1 MIFTI
6 YSSLEAEHVREN
18 ILLYHFV
25 RPSIFYI
32 RLARIFE
39 FMTEIEKL
47 KFFMNTLTTIRN
59 SFFSLIFTLY
69 SVYILYIMIGVNF
82 LGGLINSEKIIK
94 MLELNPNTQL

>member
-6 YSSLEAEHVREN
+6 YFSFYTENVRN
-18 ILLYHFV
+18 DILLYHFV
-25 RPSIFYI
+25 RPSIMYI

-47 KFFMNTLTTIRN
+47 SFFMNTLRTIRN

-69 SVYILYIMIGVNF
+69 SVYILYIMIGVNCF
-82 LGGLINSEKIIK
+82 GGLINSERINK
-94 MLELNPNTQL
+94 MLELNTNTQF